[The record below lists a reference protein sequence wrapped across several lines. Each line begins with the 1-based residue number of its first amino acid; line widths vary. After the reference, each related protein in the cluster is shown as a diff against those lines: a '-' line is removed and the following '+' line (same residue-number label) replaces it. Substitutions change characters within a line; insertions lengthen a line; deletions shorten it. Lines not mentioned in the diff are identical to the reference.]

1 MVSLFASDRH
11 IARANALRPL
21 LARLEAATGE
31 DRVLGA
37 DILNAL
43 GAPMLIGDA
52 TGSMDSAFNLAA
64 WLRCARGDLLHR
76 AAIQIKVRV
85 ARGGWKQAD
94 QVCSADVAR
103 TMTLIVL
110 RVELAK
116 LERSPV

>member
-1 MVSLFASDRH
+1 MVRLHASDRQ
-11 IARANALRPL
+11 ITKANALRPL
-21 LARLEAATGE
+21 LARLERTTGE

-37 DILNAL
+37 DILNVL
-43 GAPMLIGDA
+43 GAPMMIGDA

-76 AAIQIKVRV
+76 AAIQIRERC

-94 QVCSADVAR
+94 QVCGADVAR

-116 LERSPV
+116 LERSPI